1 MAASDAV
8 TESIFDFDL
17 LNHRIGYTRRGWP
30 ADHDSWSF
38 NGRTPQGVWP
48 SIFPRQCLTGFG
60 QFSEAE
66 P

>member
-30 ADHDSWSF
+30 ADHNSWSF
-38 NGRTPQGVWP
+38 NGRTPQGV
-48 SIFPRQCLTGFG
+48 
-60 QFSEAE
+60 
-66 P
+66 